1 MFAESGSVLQRI
13 YFSSSLVLG
22 ILFLISMVLPRLVP
36 IRAGVLY
43 DLFDM
48 LALGVGLGIAYVRML
63 YAGTV
68 YQSIPTIYLAVLF
81 GGAVIFLLDY
91 KQSLILYTSITVVS
105 IIGSYSSLP
114 LDSSIPFQAD
124 FLVNGAIAWAV
135 SALTYASFL
144 KTETQREIIEE
155 KNRQLTQ
162 LSEHDWLTNLYN
174 RRKLDVYL
182 VGFTKYQYAIL
193 FDLDFFKTVND
204 NYGHQKGDRVL
215 IELASIMKNTIES
228 GDVVGRWGGEE
239 FLILTHEDGLALA
252 EQLRHAIEVHQFA
265 DTIPV
270 TASFGVTACKSKQS
284 VHELIKC
291 ADRNL
296 YQAKQMG
303 RNQVV
308 YS

>member
-1 MFAESGSVLQRI
+1 ML
-13 YFSSSLVLG
+13 
-22 ILFLISMVLPRLVP
+22 LPRLVP

-162 LSEHDWLTNLYN
+162 LSELDWLTNLYN

-215 IELASIMKNTIES
+215 IELASIMKNTIKS

-252 EQLRHAIEVHQFA
+252 EQLRHAIEIHQFA